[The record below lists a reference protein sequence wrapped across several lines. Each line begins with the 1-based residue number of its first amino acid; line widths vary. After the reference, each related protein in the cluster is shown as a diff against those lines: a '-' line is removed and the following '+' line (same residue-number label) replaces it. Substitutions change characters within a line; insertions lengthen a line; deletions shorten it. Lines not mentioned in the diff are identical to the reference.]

1 MHQNLEQLSGAG
13 AVGAMLTVFVDRL
26 AGFGLTEVEFAMVA
40 AGLAAIVGFAVGRL
54 PRRDPDGQAN
64 SVG

>member
-26 AGFGLTEVEFAMVA
+26 AAFELTEVEFAMVA

-54 PRRDPDGQAN
+54 PRRDPGGQAN